1 MGRVNILKQFTDTQR
16 KRINCVR
23 MYLGVNWI
31 SELATIDGRYIIKN
45 IGEPTCKLHYCVT
58 LMKPF
63 AKRPNARSWALFEM
77 VIDSFTTD
85 KFGTLET
92 ELGNWTLDH
101 SACGRWNAYKDE
113 NNLVYEHVYH
123 PLEEEER

>member
-1 MGRVNILKQFTDTQR
+1 
-16 KRINCVR
+16 

-45 IGEPTCKLHYCVT
+45 IGEPTCKLHHCVT

-101 SACGRWNAYKDE
+101 SACGR
-113 NNLVYEHVYH
+113 
-123 PLEEEER
+123 